1 MDDPIIME
9 MKSMRI
15 TYKKKEQKFA
25 ELVTTGTFAK
35 LGKFPFSGPIPMPLD
50 PSLGVTGISDRVKIF
65 SSKLEPLGIHYK
77 LDSFDEYQIIFKS
90 GDDMRQD
97 QVVIQLI
104 SLMDELLKKDGHL
117 DLKLTPY
124 KVLATSSHDGIMECV
139 QNCQTIRNILRNY
152 NNDIHNFFRESH
164 PSQNGPFG
172 IDPEVINTFVRSCA
186 GYCVITYILCV
197 GDRHLD
203 NLMITTSGNLFHIDF
218 GFIGRDP
225 KPYPPPMKLC
235 GEMIAAMGGEAS
247 NDFTLFKQLCVEAYN
262 TLRKNANLIL
272 NLISL
277 MADSNISDIASEKS
291 LLLIQDKFQL
301 EKTDEEAGV
310 NFQLLMQESVT
321 ALFAQLSDKFHNI
334 HLKWKSYWKE

>member
-1 MDDPIIME
+1 M
-9 MKSMRI
+9 
-15 TYKKKEQKFA
+15 
-25 ELVTTGTFAK
+25 
-35 LGKFPFSGPIPMPLD
+35 
-50 PSLGVTGISDRVKIF
+50 
-65 SSKLEPLGIHYK
+65 EPLGIRYRTTNN
-77 LDSFDEYQIIFKS
+77 DEYMVIFKS
-90 GDDMRQD
+90 GDDLRQD

-124 KVLATSSHDGIMECV
+124 HVLATSTQDGMMECV
-139 QNCQTIRNILRNY
+139 LNSQTIRTILKNY
-152 NNDIHNFFRESH
+152 NNDIHNFFREHH
-164 PSQNGPFG
+164 PSPNSSYG
-172 IDPEVINTFVRSCA
+172 IDPEVIGTFVRSCA

-203 NLMITTSGNLFHIDF
+203 NLLITTSGNLFHVDF

-235 GEMIAAMGGEAS
+235 SEMVAAMGGENS
-247 NDFTLFKQLCVEAYN
+247 PDFMLFKQLCVEAYN

-277 MADSNISDIASEKS
+277 MADSNITDIASEKS

-334 HLKWKSYWKE
+334 HLKWKGYWKE